1 MIYLGVCTVK
11 IIKVMKQEFYR
22 MVFSFKLPGAI
33 LGIVFIMCLSNIEDI
48 TYYVKYNTGSVIRI
62 FETTVNGG
70 WFFQLIFLFTAP
82 IGAAG
87 FCSDYVNGYYIP
99 LVSRSDPY
107 SYGLGKVLAAMIG
120 VVFSVSMGTIVSIL
134 ILRIF
139 MPFLNS
145 EEVSHFSMLPYR
157 ILLLDNRIYLYLAIR
172 IILIAFVVSL
182 WSAIGLVIST
192 FKPELSYAICTPYI
206 LNYILGR
213 FIIYLPDYVNTDY
226 IVSGYPILG
235 EGVPWQ
241 ITFLYSVLFIA
252 IIYFLIG
259 NYFTKRIE
267 RYVSGRFII

>member
-1 MIYLGVCTVK
+1 MSGSGIVK
-11 IIKVMKQEFYR
+11 TIKIMKQEFYR
-22 MVFSFKLPGAI
+22 LLVSFRIPGVI
-33 LGIVFIMCLSNIEDI
+33 LGITFIICFSNMEDI

-82 IGAAG
+82 IGATG
-87 FCSDYVNGYYIP
+87 FCLDHVNGFYVP
-99 LVSRSDPY
+99 LVTRSDAY
-107 SYGLGKVLAAMIG
+107 SYGLGKVLASMIS
-120 VVFSVSMGTIVSIL
+120 VVFSVSMGIIVSIL
-134 ILRIF
+134 VLRIF
-139 MPFLNS
+139 MPFLND
-145 EEVSHFSMLPYR
+145 EEVRYFSMLPYR
-157 ILLLDNRIYLYLAIR
+157 TLLLDNRIFLYLAVR
-172 IILIAFVVSL
+172 ITLIAFVVSL

-192 FKPELSYAICTPYI
+192 FKPELSYAICTPFI

-213 FIIYLPDYVNTDY
+213 LIIYLPDYLNTDY

-241 ITFLYSVLFIA
+241 ITYLYSALFIA
-252 IIYFLIG
+252 IIYYLVG